1 MILVPVVVVKNI
13 KSVMANKIINNDL
26 LSFFLRDFVLIRT
39 AQIKLQNKKAA
50 SFQSYVLFNLLDKAQ
65 KTFFGK
71 KYNFNEISS
80 VEDFQKKVPIA
91 HYLDLKE
98 DIHKMMLGQKNILWP
113 DKINYFTKSSAT
125 TGNSKYIPLSKDA
138 LLNCHYKGG
147 RDLISFY
154 LRNNTKTRLLSG
166 KALFLCGTFYPF
178 TENEKIKVGDVSAIL
193 TKNLPWYAQIF
204 RFPGPELALKNNWE
218 EKIEE
223 ISELAIKENITA
235 IVGVPMWI
243 LAFIKK
249 VLEKSGKKNIFEV
262 WPNLEVFM
270 HGGISFK
277 PYQKIFDELFK
288 EKEMKYIESYNA
300 SEGYFAIQDDIN
312 KKGEMLLMLDYGIFY
327 EFIPLV
333 LYEKGIYEAVCL
345 KKVKKNINY
354 VIVLTTNSGLWR
366 YVIGDTVMFS
376 SLKPFRI
383 KITGRTKQYLNVY
396 DEEITMENVEEAIA
410 LASEKTNSEVFDFT
424 MTATAPDAEGRG
436 HHEWI
441 IEFIK
446 KPKNLNDF
454 IAILDASLIKLNGD
468 YASRREK
475 NIVLKLPIVH
485 SVPENTFYNWLK
497 KEKHLSSQVKV
508 PRISNSREHLES
520 ILNLIKNV

>member
-1 MILVPVVVVKNI
+1 
-13 KSVMANKIINNDL
+13 MANKIINNDL

-39 AQIKLQNKKAA
+39 AQIKLQHRKAIN
-50 SFQSYVLFNLLDKAQ
+50 FQSYLLFNLLDKAHE
-65 KTFFGK
+65 TSFGK
-71 KYNFNEISS
+71 KYFFNEIYSI
-80 VEDFQKKVPIA
+80 EDFQKKVPIS

-98 DIHKMMLGQKNILWP
+98 DIHRMMLGEKNILWP
-113 DKINYFTKSSAT
+113 DKINFFTKSSAT
-125 TGNSKYIPLSKDA
+125 TGDSKYIPLSKDT

-147 RDLISFY
+147 RDLIAFY
-154 LRNNTKTRLLSG
+154 LRNNPKTRLLSG
-166 KALFLCGTFYPF
+166 KALFLCGTFYSF
-178 TENEKIKVGDVSAIL
+178 LENEKIKVGDVSAIL

-249 VLEKSGKKNIFEV
+249 VLEKSKKKSIFEV

-300 SEGYFAIQDDIN
+300 SEGYFSIQDDIN

-333 LYEKGIYEAVCL
+333 LYEKGIYETVCL
-345 KKVKKNINY
+345 NKVKKNVNY
-354 VIVLTTNSGLWR
+354 VIVITTNSGLWR

-376 SLKPFRI
+376 SLKPYRI

-410 LASEKTNSEVFDFT
+410 LASEKTNSEVLDFT
-424 MTATAPDAEGRG
+424 MTATVPDAEGRG
-436 HHEWI
+436 NHEWI
-441 IEFIK
+441 IEFRK
-446 KPKNLNDF
+446 KPNNLKDF
-454 IAILDASLIKLNGD
+454 ISILDNSLIKLNGD

-475 NIVLKLPIVH
+475 DIVLKLPIVH

-497 KEKHLSSQVKV
+497 KERYLGSQVKV